1 MSPNREGLMT
11 THRLINRRVAIAEM
25 GKAGLA
31 VVVFGTV
38 ACSDPGG
45 SGTTVGTAGTL
56 PPTTAG
62 VEATTTTAGATTTA
76 TGASTTTGAASGTAF
91 HRVNLDFVSAYIL
104 YRGGEAALVDTGVDG
119 SADAITAGLGEVGLA
134 WDSVGHVILT
144 HKHPDHM
151 GSVDA
156 VMEQAPGAVL
166 YAGAPDI
173 PEIAAVMVPQPVGDG
188 DSVFD
193 LDIIETPGHTAG
205 HLCVLDSSA
214 GILVAGDAM
223 VGASG
228 GVAGPD
234 PAFAEN
240 MTVAIDSVRKL
251 AGFAYE
257 IALFGHGEPVLEGA
271 SAAVGA
277 LAEG

>member
-1 MSPNREGLMT
+1 MSPDREGLMT
-11 THRLINRRVAIAEM
+11 THRMINRRVAIAEM

-31 VVVFGTV
+31 IVVFGTV

-45 SGTTVGTAGTL
+45 SGTTATTTGTT

-62 VEATTTTAGATTTA
+62 PETTTTVATATTTSSDT
-76 TGASTTTGAASGTAF
+76 TTTGGAATGTAF

-119 SADAITAGLGEVGLA
+119 SLDAITAGLGEIGLA
-134 WDSVGHVILT
+134 WDAVGHVILT

-156 VMEQAPGAVL
+156 VMEQAPGATL

-173 PEIAAVMVPQPVGDG
+173 PEITVVMVPQPVSDG

-205 HLCVLDSSA
+205 HICVLDSSA

-223 VGASG
+223 VGANG
-228 GVAGPD
+228 GVSGPE

-251 AGFAYE
+251 AGFSYE
-257 IALFGHGEPVLEGA
+257 VALFGHGEPMLEGA
-271 SAAVGA
+271 SAAVGV
-277 LAEG
+277 LAES